1 MFSAFLPFK
10 DLRSLNGD
18 VHGNRQLEEESGYR
32 AGCRGAA
39 HTLEREGGAGRWQT
53 GRLQA
58 AQLGRFMHSLTHISR
73 LSLGLGSTD
82 HSGSSHPQWG
92 ERRSL
97 KESWQQIHGRW
108 GGACQL
114 WTAASLLTLPTST

>member
-32 AGCRGAA
+32 AACRGAA
-39 HTLEREGGAGRWQT
+39 HTLEREGGAGRWQ
-53 GRLQA
+53 A
-58 AQLGRFMHSLTHISR
+58 ACKQHSWGGLCARSPTSPR
-73 LSLGLGSTD
+73 LSLGLGSTG

-92 ERRSL
+92 ERSL